1 MHPLLNIELEG
12 IGGPRLFLYGK
23 CFVCFFEFS
32 WETEQLAVVKQSINI
47 FSKSLIVVSLV
58 EMHWKLVTF
67 LYSGSD
73 SIPLF
78 KRNSSCFSFHLEVN
92 VFLIETN
99 GDEVAG
105 GYYADCRTLM
115 ILNNQDEVFL
125 LLFT

>member
-1 MHPLLNIELEG
+1 MENVLS
-12 IGGPRLFLYGK
+12 
-23 CFVCFFEFS
+23 VFFEFS

-58 EMHWKLVTF
+58 EMHWKPVTF